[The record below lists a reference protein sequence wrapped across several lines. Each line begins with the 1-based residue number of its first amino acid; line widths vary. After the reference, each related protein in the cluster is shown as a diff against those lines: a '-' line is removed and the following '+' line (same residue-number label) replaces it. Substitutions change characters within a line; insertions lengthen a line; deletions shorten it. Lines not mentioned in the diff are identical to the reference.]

1 MQKNTKILLGLGLI
15 GLAYYLWQKSSK
27 LKGLPSVIK
36 PIDREL
42 EWECDKEYSM
52 MPRPTVV
59 KPPEYWEKR
68 RNEYIKNCLIRKKS
82 LAEKGL
88 NEKCSDY
95 AGSQLAA
102 MRFISA
108 AAYDE
113 AWKGEYD
120 KCMAGKMENQENPL
134 LLKIREKRAKELS
147 NEWCEII
154 SKAYSQGRELN
165 KEEETRANQIGKQ
178 VEQLGYTGVGFSII
192 SGVPNCNQLITIEES
207 NKYPRF

>member
-1 MQKNTKILLGLGLI
+1 
-15 GLAYYLWQKSSK
+15 
-27 LKGLPSVIK
+27 
-36 PIDREL
+36 
-42 EWECDKEYSM
+42 
-52 MPRPTVV
+52 
-59 KPPEYWEKR
+59 
-68 RNEYIKNCLIRKKS
+68 
-82 LAEKGL
+82 
-88 NEKCSDY
+88 
-95 AGSQLAA
+95 